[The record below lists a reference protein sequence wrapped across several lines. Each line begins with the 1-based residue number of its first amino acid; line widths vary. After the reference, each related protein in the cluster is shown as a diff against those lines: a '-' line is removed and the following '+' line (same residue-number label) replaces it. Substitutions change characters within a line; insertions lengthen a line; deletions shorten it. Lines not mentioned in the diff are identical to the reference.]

1 MICFVEYHWVGY
13 VISRIFLDDLFVE
26 YHWVGYVIS
35 RIFLDELFCR
45 ISLGGICDQSD
56 ILG

>member
-13 VISRIFLDDLFVE
+13 VISWIFLDDLFVE
-26 YHWVGYVIS
+26 YLWVGYLIS
-35 RIFLDELFCR
+35 RIFLDDLFCR
-45 ISLGGICDQSD
+45 ISLGGICDQLD

>member
-1 MICFVEYHWVGY
+1 MICFVEYLWVGY

-35 RIFLDELFCR
+35 WIFLDDFFCS
-45 ISLGGICDQSD
+45 ISQGGICDQSD
-56 ILG
+56 ILE

>member
-13 VISRIFLDDLFVE
+13 VISRIFLDYLFVE

-35 RIFLDELFCR
+35 RIFLDDLFCR

>member
-13 VISRIFLDDLFVE
+13 VISWIFLDDLF
-26 YHWVGYVIS
+26 
-35 RIFLDELFCR
+35 CK

-56 ILG
+56 GYS